1 MLTGEARAAISDL
14 VHAAV
19 SLRPLAEAGEPV
31 RAPIE
36 AAAPAAAGCVSP
48 AEIVATVADVT
59 GVSLL
64 GPGGGPFDGVVTGRL
79 RDAVSRPALASVPA
93 VDRAAVE
100 ATARAAGT
108 GTVDVWRAP
117 VDVVTSDGARLRTY
131 AAGRPGAPAVVLAS
145 ACGMPAQLCEHWM
158 RFLGRDHH
166 VLTWET
172 RGLFGDLGTPADFD
186 ALGHGV
192 DAQARDLL
200 AVLDHHGVPTAHVM
214 GLCGGAVVALR
225 AAGLAPHRIS
235 ALSLWHGDYELG
247 PAVPKTSHQQNL
259 KALMA
264 MAARGR
270 TDAAAIT
277 TALAGSA
284 MSTVPADVA
293 HLVVYPYVTAEL
305 FYRYCVL
312 TGAIMAHDV
321 AALLDAVRQPAF
333 VVTSGD
339 DTTAHPAGSHHVAGA
354 LVAGHLTVEPHGDHI
369 SVFGANE
376 RLTRLMTDLLTR
388 PVPAPLTA

>member
-14 VHAAV
+14 VHAAA
-19 SLRPLAEAGEPV
+19 SLRPLADAGEPV
-31 RAPIE
+31 RAPVE
-36 AAAPAAAGCVSP
+36 AAAPAAAGCVRP

-59 GVSLL
+59 GVRLL

-93 VDRAAVE
+93 AERSAVE
-100 ATARAAGT
+100 TTARAALAE
-108 GTVDVWRAP
+108 TVSAWRSP
-117 VDVVTSDGARLRTY
+117 VEAVTADGARLRTY
-131 AAGRPGAPAVVLAS
+131 SAGRPGAPAVVLAS
-145 ACGMPAQLCEHWM
+145 ACGMPAQLCEPWM
-158 RFLGRDHH
+158 RVLGREYH

-172 RGLFGDLGTPADFD
+172 RGLFGDLGTPAAFD

-192 DAQARDLL
+192 DAQAHDLL
-200 AVLDHHGVPTAHVM
+200 AVLDHHGVETAHVM

-225 AAGLAPHRIS
+225 AAGLSPHRVS

-270 TDAAAIT
+270 TDAAAIN
-277 TALAGSA
+277 TALAGTA
-284 MSTVPADVA
+284 TAAVPADVA

-369 SVFGANE
+369 SVFGAGE
-376 RLTRLMTDLLTR
+376 RLARLMTGFLTR
-388 PVPAPLTA
+388 SAPLSV